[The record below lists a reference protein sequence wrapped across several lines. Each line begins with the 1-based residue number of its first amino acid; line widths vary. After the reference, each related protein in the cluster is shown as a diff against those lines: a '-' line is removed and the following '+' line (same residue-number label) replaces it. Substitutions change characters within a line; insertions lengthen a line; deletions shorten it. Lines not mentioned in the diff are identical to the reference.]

1 MSRGSLFGNW
11 GMAGTMS
18 LTGQSGEVIGTS
30 VSVSAA
36 WAQHP
41 HVTHVGGQALSFL
54 PAGSAAVQGSALTR
68 LTTPDALNVSS
79 ETMMARTKRR
89 TQAKCSIQAARA

>member
-1 MSRGSLFGNW
+1 MSRGSVFGNS
-11 GMAGTMS
+11 GRVGTTS
-18 LTGQSGEVIGTS
+18 LMGLSGQLSATS
-30 VSVSAA
+30 VTASAP

-89 TQAKCSIQAARA
+89 TQAKCSIQAA